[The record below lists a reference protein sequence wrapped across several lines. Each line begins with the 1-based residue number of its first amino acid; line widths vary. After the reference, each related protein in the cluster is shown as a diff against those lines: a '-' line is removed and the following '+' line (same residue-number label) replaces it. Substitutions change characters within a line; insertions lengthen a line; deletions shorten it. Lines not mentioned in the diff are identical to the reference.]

1 MPCANRRGL
10 EATMLQLG
18 VMHSGCGMQEWDGG
32 DAADSV
38 RDQALAMEF
47 RC

>member
-10 EATMLQLG
+10 EATMPQPG
-18 VMHSGCGMQEWDGG
+18 IMHSVCGMQEWDGG
-32 DAADSV
+32 DAADGV
-38 RDQALAMEF
+38 RGQALATEF